1 MREPPMFQIL
11 SSVPNARLGTA
22 DKVDSGTRPSLRMRW
37 AVQEGYVNR
46 ILLADE
52 VLTLKAERGDRAS

>member
-1 MREPPMFQIL
+1 
-11 SSVPNARLGTA
+11 
-22 DKVDSGTRPSLRMRW
+22 MRW

>member
-1 MREPPMFQIL
+1 M
-11 SSVPNARLGTA
+11 
-22 DKVDSGTRPSLRMRW
+22 DSGTRPSLRMRW